1 MKKRQSILSSM
12 LITTAIVLAACGS
25 TTGGASE
32 SVSSETSNP
41 DESQTIVIGAQ
52 ASDVQIWEYIAQTDA
67 AKEAGVTLEVEEVN
81 GGPQLNTA
89 TAEGEVDVNAFQS
102 WAYLQSFNEESGADL
117 TAFATTYLEPMGI
130 YSDKFKAIEEVA
142 EGSVVA
148 IADNPSNASRGLLLL
163 QAAGLI
169 TLPDDFD
176 ALGTTS
182 DIIDNLKNLEFV
194 EIDDTTGPRVLQ
206 DVDLVLIGNTIA
218 MEGGLNVL
226 EDSLFHEEI
235 SKDTKDNI
243 NILVTQKENADNEDI
258 LKLGELYHSE
268 EVQEYIEEQFE
279 GTKVP
284 VQEEISYLE
293 EQ

>member
-1 MKKRQSILSSM
+1 MKKRQSILSAI
-12 LITTAIVLAACGS
+12 LITTAIILGACNS
-25 TTGGASE
+25 TTGGATE
-32 SVSSETSNP
+32 SVSSETSNS

-102 WAYLQSFNEESGADL
+102 WAYLKSFNEESGADL
-117 TAFATTYLEPMGI
+117 TAFATTYLEPMGL
-130 YSDKFKAIEEVA
+130 YSDKVESVEDIA

-182 DIIDNLKNLEFV
+182 DIIDNPKNLTFV

-206 DVDLVLIGNTIA
+206 DVDLVLIGNTVA

-226 EDSLFHEEI
+226 EDSLFYEEI
-235 SKDTKDNI
+235 NKDTKDNI

>member
-1 MKKRQSILSSM
+1 MKKRQSILSSL

-89 TAEGEVDVNAFQS
+89 TVEGEVDVNAFQS
-102 WAYLQSFNEESGADL
+102 WAYLKSFNEESGADL

-169 TLPDDFD
+169 TLPDEFD

-182 DIIDNLKNLEFV
+182 DIIDNPKNLEFV

-268 EVQEYIEEQFE
+268 EAQEYIEEQFE

-293 EQ
+293 E

>member
-1 MKKRQSILSSM
+1 MKKRGNILSSI
-12 LITTAIVLAACGS
+12 LITTAIVLAGCGS
-25 TTGGASE
+25 TGDASE
-32 SVSSETSNP
+32 SENEESNGS
-41 DESQTIVIGAQ
+41 DEVETIVIGAQ
-52 ASDVQIWEYIAQTDA
+52 ASDVQIWEFVAQSDV
-67 AKEAGVTLEVEEVN
+67 AKEAGVTIEVEEVN

-102 WAYLQSFNEESGADL
+102 WAYLQSFNGESGADL

-130 YSDKFKAIEEVA
+130 YSDTFKSIEEVA
-142 EGSVVA
+142 DGSVVA

-182 DIIDNLKNLEFV
+182 DIIDNPKNLEFV

-206 DVDLVLIGNTIA
+206 DVDLVLIGNTVA

-226 EDSLFHEEI
+226 EDALFYEQINE
-235 SKDTKDNI
+235 DTKDNI
-243 NILVTQKENADNEDI
+243 NILVTQKENADNEDV
-258 LKLGELYHSE
+258 LKLGELYHSKE
-268 EVQEYIEEQFE
+268 IQDYIEEQFE

-284 VQEEISYLE
+284 VQKEISYLE
-293 EQ
+293 E

>member
-32 SVSSETSNP
+32 SLSSETSNP

-89 TAEGEVDVNAFQS
+89 TVEGEVDVNAFQS
-102 WAYLQSFNEESGADL
+102 WAYLKSFNEESGADL

-169 TLPDDFD
+169 TLPDEFD

-182 DIIDNLKNLEFV
+182 DIIDNPKNLEFV

-268 EVQEYIEEQFE
+268 EAQEYIEEQFE

-293 EQ
+293 E

>member
-1 MKKRQSILSSM
+1 
-12 LITTAIVLAACGS
+12 
-25 TTGGASE
+25 
-32 SVSSETSNP
+32 
-41 DESQTIVIGAQ
+41 
-52 ASDVQIWEYIAQTDA
+52 
-67 AKEAGVTLEVEEVN
+67 
-81 GGPQLNTA
+81 
-89 TAEGEVDVNAFQS
+89 
-102 WAYLQSFNEESGADL
+102 WAYLKSFNEESGADL

-169 TLPDDFD
+169 TLPDEFD

-182 DIIDNLKNLEFV
+182 DIIDNPKNLEFV

-226 EDSLFHEEI
+226 EDSLFHEE
-235 SKDTKDNI
+235 
-243 NILVTQKENADNEDI
+243 
-258 LKLGELYHSE
+258 
-268 EVQEYIEEQFE
+268 
-279 GTKVP
+279 
-284 VQEEISYLE
+284 
-293 EQ
+293 

>member
-1 MKKRQSILSSM
+1 MKKRQNVLSSI
-12 LITTAIVLAACGS
+12 LITTALVLAGCSS
-25 TTGGASE
+25 TGDASE
-32 SVSSETSNP
+32 TESSKNDSS
-41 DESQTIVIGAQ
+41 ESQTIVIGAQ
-52 ASDVQIWEYIAQTDA
+52 ASDVQIWEYIAQSDA

-89 TAEGEVDVNAFQS
+89 TVEGEVDVNAFQS
-102 WAYLQSFNEESGADL
+102 WAYLNSFNEESGSDL

-130 YSDKFKAIEEVA
+130 YTDKFDAIKDVS

-163 QAAGLI
+163 EAAGLI

-182 DIIDNLKNLEFV
+182 DIIENPKNLTFV

-206 DVDLVLIGNTIA
+206 DVDLVLIGNTVA
-218 MEGGLNVL
+218 LEGGLNVL
-226 EDSLFHEEI
+226 EDSIFYEEI
-235 SKDTKDNI
+235 NDETKNNV
-243 NILVTQKENADNEDI
+243 NILVTQKENATNEDI
-258 LKLGELYHSE
+258 LKLGELYHDE
-268 EVQEYIEEQFE
+268 EVQEYIEEQFD

-284 VQEEISYLE
+284 VKKNISYLE
-293 EQ
+293 D

>member
-1 MKKRQSILSSM
+1 MKKRGNILSSI
-12 LITTAIVLAACGS
+12 LITTAVVLAACGS
-25 TTGGASE
+25 TGDASE
-32 SVSSETSNP
+32 KAATESNSSN
-41 DESQTIVIGAQ
+41 ESETIVIGAQ
-52 ASDVQIWEYIAQTDA
+52 ASDVQIWEFVAQSGV
-67 AKEAGVTLEVEEVN
+67 AKEAGVTIEVEEVN

-130 YSDKFKAIEEVA
+130 YSNTFKSIEEVA
-142 EGSVVA
+142 DGSVVA

-182 DIIDNLKNLEFV
+182 DIIDNPKNLEFI
-194 EIDDTTGPRVLQ
+194 EIDDTTGPRVIQ
-206 DVDLVLIGNTIA
+206 DVDLVLIGNTVA

-226 EDSLFHEEI
+226 EDALFYEQI
-235 SKDTKDNI
+235 NNDTKDNI
-243 NILVTQKENADNEDI
+243 NILVTQKENADNENV

-268 EVQEYIEEQFE
+268 EIQDYIEEQFE

-284 VQEEISYLE
+284 VQKEISYLE
-293 EQ
+293 E

>member
-25 TTGGASE
+25 RTGGASE

-89 TAEGEVDVNAFQS
+89 TVEGEVDVNAFQS
-102 WAYLQSFNEESGADL
+102 WAYLKSFNEESGADL

-169 TLPDDFD
+169 TLPDEFD

-182 DIIDNLKNLEFV
+182 DIIDNPKNLEFV

-268 EVQEYIEEQFE
+268 EAQEYIEEQFE

-293 EQ
+293 E

>member
-1 MKKRQSILSSM
+1 MKKKQSILSSI
-12 LITTAIVLAACGS
+12 LITMSLVLAACSS
-25 TTGGASE
+25 TEGTSENAS
-32 SVSSETSNP
+32 SKADSSNNEP
-41 DESQTIVIGAQ
+41 QTIVVGSQ
-52 ASDVQIWEYIAQTDA
+52 AADFQIWEFIAQSDA
-67 AKEAGVTLEVEEVN
+67 AKEAGITLEVEEVI

-89 TAEGEVDVNAFQS
+89 TVEGEVDVNAFQS
-102 WAYLQSFNEESGADL
+102 WAYLESFNEESGSDL

-130 YSDKFKAIEEVA
+130 YSDKVDSIEDVT

-163 QAAGLI
+163 EAAGLI

-182 DIIDNLKNLEFV
+182 DIIDNPKNLTFV
-194 EIDDTTGPRVLQ
+194 EIDDTTGPRVMQ

-218 MEGGLNVL
+218 LEGGLNVL
-226 EDSLFHEEI
+226 EDSIFHEEI
-235 SKDTKDNI
+235 NDETKANV

-258 LKLGELYHSE
+258 LKLGELYHDE
-268 EVQEYIEEQFE
+268 EVQEYIEEQFD

-284 VQEEISYLE
+284 VQKDISYLE
-293 EQ
+293 E

>member
-1 MKKRQSILSSM
+1 MKKRQSILSSL
-12 LITTAIVLAACGS
+12 LIATAIVLAACGS

-89 TAEGEVDVNAFQS
+89 TVEGEVDVNAFQS
-102 WAYLQSFNEESGADL
+102 WAYLKSFNEESGADL

-169 TLPDDFD
+169 TLPDEFD

-182 DIIDNLKNLEFV
+182 DIIDNPKNLEFV

-268 EVQEYIEEQFE
+268 EAQEYIEEQFE

-293 EQ
+293 E

>member
-89 TAEGEVDVNAFQS
+89 TVEGEVDVNAFQS
-102 WAYLQSFNEESGADL
+102 WAYLKSFNEESGADL

-169 TLPDDFD
+169 TLPDEFD

-182 DIIDNLKNLEFV
+182 DIIDNPKNLEFV

-268 EVQEYIEEQFE
+268 EAQEHIEEQFE

-293 EQ
+293 E

>member
-1 MKKRQSILSSM
+1 MKKRQSVLSSI
-12 LITTAIVLAACGS
+12 LITTALVLAACSS
-25 TTGGASE
+25 TGDASE
-32 SVSSETSNP
+32 TESSKNDSS
-41 DESQTIVIGAQ
+41 ESQTIVIGAE
-52 ASDVQIWEYIAQTDA
+52 ASDVQIWEYIARSDA

-89 TAEGEVDVNAFQS
+89 TVEGEVDVNAFQS
-102 WAYLQSFNEESGADL
+102 WAYLNSFNEESGSDL

-130 YSDKFKAIEEVA
+130 YTDKFDAIDDVS

-163 QAAGLI
+163 EAAGLI

-182 DIIDNLKNLEFV
+182 DIIENPKNLTFV

-206 DVDLVLIGNTIA
+206 DVDLVLIGNTVA
-218 MEGGLNVL
+218 LEGGLNVL
-226 EDSLFHEEI
+226 EDSIFHEEI
-235 SKDTKDNI
+235 NDETKNNV
-243 NILVTQKENADNEDI
+243 NILVTQKANATNEDI
-258 LKLGELYHSE
+258 LKLGELYHDE
-268 EVQEYIEEQFE
+268 EVQEYIEEQFD

-284 VQEEISYLE
+284 VKKDISYLE
-293 EQ
+293 D

>member
-89 TAEGEVDVNAFQS
+89 TVEGEVDVNAFQS
-102 WAYLQSFNEESGADL
+102 WAYLKSFNEESGADL

-169 TLPDDFD
+169 TLPDEFD

-182 DIIDNLKNLEFV
+182 DIIDNPKNLEFV

-268 EVQEYIEEQFE
+268 EAQEYIEEQFE

-293 EQ
+293 E

>member
-1 MKKRQSILSSM
+1 MKKRQSVLSSI
-12 LITTAIVLAACGS
+12 LITTALVLAACSS
-25 TTGGASE
+25 TGDASE
-32 SVSSETSNP
+32 TESSKNDSS
-41 DESQTIVIGAQ
+41 ESQTIVIGAQ
-52 ASDVQIWEYIAQTDA
+52 ASDVQIWEYIARSDA

-89 TAEGEVDVNAFQS
+89 TVEGEVDVNAFQS
-102 WAYLQSFNEESGADL
+102 WAYLNSFNEESGSDL

-130 YSDKFKAIEEVA
+130 YTDKFDAIKDVS

-163 QAAGLI
+163 EAAGLI

-182 DIIDNLKNLEFV
+182 DIIENPKNLTFV

-206 DVDLVLIGNTIA
+206 DVDLVLIGNTVA
-218 MEGGLNVL
+218 LEGGLNVL
-226 EDSLFHEEI
+226 EDSIFHEEI
-235 SKDTKDNI
+235 NDETKNNV
-243 NILVTQKENADNEDI
+243 NILVAQKANAANEDV
-258 LKLGELYHSE
+258 LKLGELYHDE
-268 EVQEYIEEQFE
+268 EVQEYIEEQFD

-284 VQEEISYLE
+284 VKKDISYLE
-293 EQ
+293 D

>member
-89 TAEGEVDVNAFQS
+89 TVEGEVDVNAFQS
-102 WAYLQSFNEESGADL
+102 WAYLKSFNEESGADL

-169 TLPDDFD
+169 TLPDEFD

-182 DIIDNLKNLEFV
+182 DIIDNPKNLEFV

-258 LKLGELYHSE
+258 LKLGELYHNE
-268 EVQEYIEEQFE
+268 EAQEYIEEQFE

-293 EQ
+293 E

>member
-89 TAEGEVDVNAFQS
+89 TVEGEVDVNAFQS
-102 WAYLQSFNEESGADL
+102 WAYLKSFNEESGADL

-182 DIIDNLKNLEFV
+182 DIIDNPKNLEFV

-268 EVQEYIEEQFE
+268 EAQEYIEEQFE

-293 EQ
+293 E

>member
-1 MKKRQSILSSM
+1 MKKKQSILSSM

-89 TAEGEVDVNAFQS
+89 TVEGEVDVNAFQS
-102 WAYLQSFNEESGADL
+102 WAYLKSFNEESGADL

-169 TLPDDFD
+169 TLPDEFD

-182 DIIDNLKNLEFV
+182 DIIDNPKNLEFV

-268 EVQEYIEEQFE
+268 EAQEYIEEQFE

-293 EQ
+293 E

>member
-89 TAEGEVDVNAFQS
+89 TVEGEVDVNAFQS
-102 WAYLQSFNEESGADL
+102 WAYLKSFNEESGADL

-130 YSDKFKAIEEVA
+130 YSDKFKAIEDVA

-169 TLPDDFD
+169 TLPDEFD

-182 DIIDNLKNLEFV
+182 DIIDNPKNLEFV

-268 EVQEYIEEQFE
+268 EAQEYIEEQFE

-293 EQ
+293 E

>member
-1 MKKRQSILSSM
+1 MKKKQSILSSI
-12 LITTAIVLAACGS
+12 LITMSLVLAACSS
-25 TTGGASE
+25 TEGTSENAS
-32 SVSSETSNP
+32 SKADSSNNEP
-41 DESQTIVIGAQ
+41 QTIVVGSQ
-52 ASDVQIWEYIAQTDA
+52 AADFQIWEFIAQSDA
-67 AKEAGVTLEVEEVN
+67 AKEAGITLEVEEVI

-89 TAEGEVDVNAFQS
+89 TVEGEVDVNAFQS
-102 WAYLQSFNEESGADL
+102 WAYLESFNEESGSDL

-130 YSDKFKAIEEVA
+130 YSDKVDSIEDVT

-163 QAAGLI
+163 EAAGLI

-182 DIIDNLKNLEFV
+182 DIIDNPKNLTFV
-194 EIDDTTGPRVLQ
+194 EIDDTTGPRVMQ

-218 MEGGLNVL
+218 LEGGLNVL
-226 EDSLFHEEI
+226 EDSIFHEEI
-235 SKDTKDNI
+235 NDETKANV

-258 LKLGELYHSE
+258 LKLGELYHDE
-268 EVQEYIEEQFE
+268 EVQEYIEEQFD

-284 VQEEISYLE
+284 VQKETSYLE
-293 EQ
+293 E